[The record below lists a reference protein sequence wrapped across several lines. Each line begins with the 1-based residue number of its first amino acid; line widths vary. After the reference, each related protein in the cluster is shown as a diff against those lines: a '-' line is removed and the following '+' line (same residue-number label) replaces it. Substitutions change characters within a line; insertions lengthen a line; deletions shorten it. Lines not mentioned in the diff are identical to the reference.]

1 MKSTPRH
8 AKERGQDRTFAPTAP
23 MPHSPCPGGW
33 CVSRRH
39 QEQTYFAI
47 FAVAGRLAQLVQST
61 SFTPRGS
68 GVRVPHRPPRTKH
81 KGPCNAGAFCCP
93 NTNQARLR
101 AGKGSKKPTRPKGG
115 ALCLFRECPL
125 SWVHRPSHTREVVPV
140 MPKNAPSLLAVGE
153 VRSFEANPQ
162 CYREHHEARL
172 PPQTNCH
179 PPRPHHLSH
188 RARVHIQAPPLESS

>member
-115 ALCLFRECPL
+115 ALCLFRECPPL
-125 SWVHRPSHTREVVPV
+125 LGPPTEPYEGGGPCDAQKRTKLTCSW
-140 MPKNAPSLLAVGE
+140 
-153 VRSFEANPQ
+153 RSQ
-162 CYREHHEARL
+162 
-172 PPQTNCH
+172 
-179 PPRPHHLSH
+179 
-188 RARVHIQAPPLESS
+188 II